1 MGVAEIVV
9 AALGIVAA
17 VAPGVLAQLTGK
29 QSDEEAIEA
38 ARALA
43 QAVPVRTGE
52 DGSWA
57 ADLDARKARG

>member
-1 MGVAEIVV
+1 MVESIVV

-43 QAVPVRTGE
+43 TQIPVRTGT
-52 DGSWA
+52 DGEWA
-57 ADLDARKARG
+57 ADLDERKSRG